1 MIAASGC
8 GCAPDSVVRWIV
20 VGVLIAGGI
29 AIWLAGRRQP
39 RHGAADG
46 GRDDPTGA
54 TARGWARRGPN
65 AAAAVIIVLAA
76 GVAIVRADADVALAV
91 LVTGAVVASVGMGIR
106 RGRRGDRASVER
118 SGER

>member
-8 GCAPDSVVRWIV
+8 GCAPDPVVRWIV

-29 AIWLAGRRQP
+29 AVWLAGRRQP
-39 RHGAADG
+39 RQDAADG
-46 GRDDPTGA
+46 GRDDPIA
-54 TARGWARRGPN
+54 AARGWAQRGPN

-76 GVAIVRADADVALAV
+76 GVAIVRPDADVSLAV
-91 LVTGAVVASVGMGIR
+91 LVAGAVVASVGMGIR
-106 RGRRGDRASVER
+106 RGRRGDRSSVER